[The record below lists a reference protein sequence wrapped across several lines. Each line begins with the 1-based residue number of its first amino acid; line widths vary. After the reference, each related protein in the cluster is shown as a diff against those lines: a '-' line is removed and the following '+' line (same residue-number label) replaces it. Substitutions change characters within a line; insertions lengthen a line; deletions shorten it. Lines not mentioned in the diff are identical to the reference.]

1 MENKP
6 HKKRD
11 VTQIAVIAIAIGVAL
26 LSVYYA
32 ATPNTQPIQTTNT
45 QNYGT
50 AVNYSNTPTSQEPA
64 VSQETPAV
72 TEEPQESE
80 ESKIAG
86 TYTVTDK
93 LNDTW
98 VFKLNDDETAT
109 VQEKGSDTISYAS
122 WDDNNSVISISFD
135 KWKPRIIFPDG
146 DVISACPKI
155 RDGYLYVDYSAA
167 DSKNPERRLK
177 ITKTN

>member
-6 HKKRD
+6 YKKKNA
-11 VTQIAVIAIAIGVAL
+11 TQIVIIAIAIGVAL

-50 AVNYSNTPTSQEPA
+50 AVNYENTPTSRESSVTQEPA
-64 VSQETPAV
+64 KP
-72 TEEPQESE
+72 EEP
-80 ESKIAG
+80 KIEG
-86 TYTVTDK
+86 TYTVTDE

-98 VFKLNDDETAT
+98 VFKLNDDGTAT
-109 VQEKGSDTISYAS
+109 VQEKGSDVISYAS
-122 WDDNNSVISISFD
+122 WEDRRSINIGISISFD
-135 KWKPRIIFPDG
+135 EWKPRIVFPNG
-146 DVISACPKI
+146 DIIESPYI
-155 RDGYLYVDYSAA
+155 RDEYLYADRSAVK
-167 DSKNPERRLK
+167 SKNPKRRLK

>member
-1 MENKP
+1 M
-6 HKKRD
+6 
-11 VTQIAVIAIAIGVAL
+11 

-86 TYTVTDK
+86 TYTVTDE

-122 WDDNNSVISISFD
+122 WDDRRYINLGICISFD
-135 KWKPRIIFPDG
+135 EWKPRIVFPNG
-146 DVISACPKI
+146 DIIGSYPYI
-155 RDGYLYVDYSAA
+155 RDEYLYADQSAA
-167 DSKNPERRLK
+167 EAKNPKRRLK

>member
-1 MENKP
+1 MEKQP
-6 HKKRD
+6 QKKRD
-11 VTQIAVIAIAIGVAL
+11 VTQIVVIAIAIGVAL

-50 AVNYSNTPTSQEPA
+50 AVNYENSPTSQEAPPVTQEPA
-64 VSQETPAV
+64 KP
-72 TEEPQESE
+72 EEPEIE
-80 ESKIAG
+80 G

-93 LNDTW
+93 LNNIW
-98 VFKLNDDETAT
+98 IFKLNADKTAT
-109 VQEKGSDTISYAS
+109 IQQKGSDGIAYAN
-122 WDDNNSVISISFD
+122 WDNYSIGYDYIKIDCDD
-135 KWKPRIIFPDG
+135 KRPCIVFPNLDEMSG
-146 DVISACPKI
+146 YTRI
-155 RDGYLYVDYSAA
+155 RDGYLYVDTSAA